1 MVIVNYL
8 VYDDGC
14 KSIQHIMSKNRYHP
28 LSIFFH
34 WFVFLL
40 VVAALRVIE
49 LKRQF
54 AKWSE
59 PRELCKT
66 IHSLLGQFIFIAMVL
81 RLGIRIIYGVPERS
95 GKSLL
100 FSHLATTMNWLLYFL
115 LLTLPTMGVI
125 FLQAGGKEVQFFNW
139 TLPQVLSPDPSI
151 KKVFNGLH
159 EWLGNAMYFLIGI
172 HALVALWH
180 HYILKNDTLRRMLN
194 KYDSETQ

>member
-1 MVIVNYL
+1 
-8 VYDDGC
+8 
-14 KSIQHIMSKNRYHP
+14 
-28 LSIFFH
+28 
-34 WFVFLL
+34 
-40 VVAALRVIE
+40 
-49 LKRQF
+49 
-54 AKWSE
+54 
-59 PRELCKT
+59 
-66 IHSLLGQFIFIAMVL
+66 
-81 RLGIRIIYGVPERS
+81 
-95 GKSLL
+95 
-100 FSHLATTMNWLLYFL
+100 
-115 LLTLPTMGVI
+115 MGVI